1 MNTNQK
7 TNDDK
12 LKTLFGYM
20 PDETLPGNFQA
31 NTMQR
36 IYQEA
41 ISLRKRKQ
49 WVQLFGLIAGLSAII
64 GIGVFVFMYY
74 IDVDIDI
81 DQIINIQ
88 RFKTGLLSLSISP
101 MYIHISVLTLILL
114 IFDMLF
120 RQMYYKRHKQ
130 NY

>member
-1 MNTNQK
+1 MNTNQ
-7 TNDDK
+7 TANEDT

-20 PDETLPGNFQA
+20 PAETLPGNFQA

-36 IYQEA
+36 IHQEA

-49 WVQLFGLIAGLSAII
+49 RLQLIGLIAGLSAII
-64 GIGVFVFMYY
+64 GIGVFVFIQY
-74 IDVDIDI
+74 VDINN
-81 DQIINIQ
+81 IITIR
-88 RFKTGLLSLSISP
+88 RFKTNLLSLSIPP
-101 MYIHISVLTLILL
+101 MCIQISVIALILL

-120 RQMYYKRHKQ
+120 RQMYYKRHRQ